1 MLLTWVRAKRA
12 LKKDC
17 TSILKV
23 EAWGNVHTCVGV
35 ANGCR
40 RSCATSMWGGGEKIW
55 KEGGFLE
62 NVISL
67 HKKVA
72 VSEVNPVGR
81 DAFGRRK
88 TTGRPDAG
96 RCAGRS
102 DIPWIFRG
110 FSVTTSLLTFI
121 HNPFYANI
129 FFKISRFNLCFPV
142 AYAGAWSWPRADV
155 Q

>member
-1 MLLTWVRAKRA
+1 MYIRASVGRTAVGQTAQRA
-12 LKKDC
+12 DGAVVKKY
-17 TSILKV
+17 
-23 EAWGNVHTCVGV
+23 
-35 ANGCR
+35 
-40 RSCATSMWGGGEKIW
+40 EKG
-55 KEGGFLE
+55 GGFLE

-102 DIPWIFRG
+102 DY
-110 FSVTTSLLTFI
+110 SVD
-121 HNPFYANI
+121 
-129 FFKISRFNLCFPV
+129 FP
-142 AYAGAWSWPRADV
+142 
-155 Q
+155 